1 MDYKSFIS
9 FFLTFVSYFF
19 EAQIIINEIYISCP
33 LGNIME
39 MEKPL
44 KILHGSLNN
53 RVMVELRGGRSYH
66 GTLDGYDVP
75 HMNLVLKNAEEMAN
89 GEATK
94 KHATIIVRGDN
105 IIYVSP

>member
-1 MDYKSFIS
+1 VAPG
-9 FFLTFVSYFF
+9 T
-19 EAQIIINEIYISCP
+19 N
-33 LGNIME
+33 

-53 RVMVELRGGRSYH
+53 RVMVELRGGRAYH

-75 HMNLVLKNAEEMAN
+75 HMNLVLKGAEEMSN
-89 GEATK
+89 GETVK
-94 KHATIIVRGDN
+94 KHNTIIVRGDN